1 MVKHIGISFGVL
13 AIISFFVGVGST
25 LAGAIISGTPYVP
38 PFFERI
44 SLVSMAT
51 MIGSVI
57 IGGVLLIVTLN
68 KELGMLEE
76 KPSSDWN

>member
-1 MVKHIGISFGVL
+1 MVRHIGLSFLSL

-25 LAGAIISGTPYVP
+25 LVGAITSGTSYVP
-38 PFFERI
+38 PVFERI

-57 IGGVLLIVTLN
+57 LGGILFMVTLH
-68 KELGMLEE
+68 KELGILEE